1 MVTDGRDRMPDDGA
15 PRQRDA
21 PRGNGVARGSETP
34 RRNRVRRALRDVGG
48 ELARL
53 VVPVECGGCGTPDVV
68 LCPACGARLA
78 GPVRRVEGGAPR
90 LDRLGE
96 GPTWPVYAV
105 ADCTGPVREAV
116 VAWKDRDRADLTT
129 AFAPALVRLADELV
143 AQVLAG
149 VGDGQQVWIVPVPST
164 ATARRRRGREPARE
178 LARVVA
184 TRVARAS
191 RGESGRVRL
200 VAALTHVS
208 RVRFGGRDQVGLGV
222 RARAG
227 NRSGTLDVRARFRPI
242 LAPGLAPRPR
252 APSALCVLVDDV
264 LTTGA
269 TLAECARAIECR
281 GGVVVAAVVLAATPP
296 PGVRTGSHG
305 ASVQAH
311 LQAR

>member
-1 MVTDGRDRMPDDGA
+1 MLRA
-15 PRQRDA
+15 I
-21 PRGNGVARGSETP
+21 RG
-34 RRNRVRRALRDVGG
+34 VGG

-53 VVPVECGGCGTPDVV
+53 VVPVECGGCGLPDVV
-68 LCPACGARLA
+68 LCPPCSARLS

-116 VAWKDRDRADLTT
+116 VAWKDRDRADLTA
-129 AFAPALVRLADELV
+129 AFAPALIRLADALV
-143 AQVLAG
+143 AHVLAG
-149 VGDGQQVWIVPVPST
+149 IGDGQQVWIVPVPST

-178 LARVVA
+178 LARVVT
-184 TRVARAS
+184 TRLTRAS
-191 RGESGRVRL
+191 RGDAGQVRL
-200 VAALTHVS
+200 VSALTHVS
-208 RVRFGGRDQVGLGV
+208 RVRSGGRDQVGLGV

-227 NRSGTLDVRARFRPI
+227 NRAGTLDVRRRFRR
-242 LAPGLAPRPR
+242 GLVPSPRPR
-252 APSALCVLVDDV
+252 VLPPMCVLVDDV

-269 TLAECARAIECR
+269 TLAECARAIGRR

-296 PGVRTGSHG
+296 PGAGTGSRG

-311 LQAR
+311 LEAR